1 MTEKLYYT
9 DSYLFE
15 FEAQVLKI
23 SKQEKFTIIEL
34 DKTAFFPE
42 GGGQQAD
49 TGYIG
54 NCSIYDTLIFDD
66 IIYHYTKDTPDFGEN
81 TSVFCRIDGKKRFSR
96 MQAHSGEHIV
106 SGIANSLYG
115 ANNVGFHMDDTL
127 MTVDFDIPLSDEQIA
142 TIEKQANE
150 CVYKN
155 LKITSEIKS
164 PEEAEKTSYRSKLEF
179 TGDVRLV
186 EIDTVDICA
195 CCAPHVNLTGEIGL
209 IKILTS
215 VSHRGGVRLT
225 VLCGSSAFDDYVK
238 KHNSTLSIAASLC
251 AKHYETD
258 SAVRRLID
266 ANAEQKYKTSE
277 NIKQLLKIIA
287 DTVEPDT
294 AIVRFFELPDA
305 AYLRELT
312 NEIRGKSEIFTMLFS
327 GNDEKGYSYCIYSEK
342 LDLTSFIKD
351 FNKTLD
357 GNGGGRGVMLQGR
370 TKATKEQI
378 NNYITNLRYTDY
390 ENEKKKES

>member
-1 MTEKLYYT
+1 M
-9 DSYLFE
+9 
-15 FEAQVLKI
+15 
-23 SKQEKFTIIEL
+23 
-34 DKTAFFPE
+34 
-42 GGGQQAD
+42 
-49 TGYIG
+49 
-54 NCSIYDTLIFDD
+54 
-66 IIYHYTKDTPDFGEN
+66 
-81 TSVFCRIDGKKRFSR
+81 
-96 MQAHSGEHIV
+96 
-106 SGIANSLYG
+106 
-115 ANNVGFHMDDTL
+115 
-127 MTVDFDIPLSDEQIA
+127 
-142 TIEKQANE
+142 
-150 CVYKN
+150 
-155 LKITSEIKS
+155 
-164 PEEAEKTSYRSKLEF
+164 
-179 TGDVRLV
+179 
-186 EIDTVDICA
+186 DICA

-266 ANAEQKYKTSE
+266 ANAEQKYKASE
-277 NIKQLLKIIA
+277 SIKQLLKIIA
-287 DTVEPDT
+287 DTVEPDA
-294 AIVRFFELPDA
+294 AIVRFFELPDTT
-305 AYLRELT
+305 YLRELT

-327 GNDEKGYSYCIYSEK
+327 GNDENGYSYCIYSEK